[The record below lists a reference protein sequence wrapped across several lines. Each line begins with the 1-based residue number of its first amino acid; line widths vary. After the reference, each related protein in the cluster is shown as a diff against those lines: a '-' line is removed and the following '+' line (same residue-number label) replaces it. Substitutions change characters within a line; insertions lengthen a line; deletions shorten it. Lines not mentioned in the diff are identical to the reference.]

1 MKTDTQLQQDV
12 LAELNWE
19 PSVNAAQIGVEVK
32 GGIVTLVGHVASYA
46 EKWDAE
52 RAVQHVSGVKG
63 LIAKIDVLLPESC
76 RRNDD
81 AIAKAAESILHWTT
95 YLPKDSV
102 KATVEHGWLTLAGDV
117 DWEFQRQAA
126 SRAVRYLTGVTGI
139 SDKIFIKP
147 EVSVLAV
154 KADIEAALKRRA
166 RDDAQNITVEVR
178 GAEVRLSGTAH
189 SWSERELAR
198 HSAWSI
204 PGVRNVLDGITVVS

>member
-63 LIAKIDVLLPESC
+63 LIVKVDVLLPESC

-81 AIAKAAESILHWTT
+81 AIAKAAENILHWTT

-117 DWEFQRQAA
+117 DWEYQRQAA

-139 SDKIFIKP
+139 SDKIVIKP
-147 EVSVLAV
+147 EVSVNAV
-154 KADIEAALKRRA
+154 RADIEAALQRRA